1 MENIKK
7 NRNNDNKD
15 IVNTKKKN
23 RENIARK
30 VIALMMCV
38 LMILSL
44 AACNSNGS
52 SASKESD
59 GTASTISKEDV
70 TNPENIEDLK
80 IDNSKW
86 QYDADNDVYY
96 QIGISYVTDAEDENT
111 ENLAIYVPGA
121 YMDAEDNGDGTYTCT
136 INNEK
141 EVNGYTAENAP
152 IVMPVDTPGYA
163 AQEAVTEYSYDSVA
177 DYIEAGY
184 IYVHVGARGR
194 SMSMGE
200 SGSSD
205 ETQSNDESS
214 AETGAPWGV
223 TDFKA
228 AIRYLRYNA
237 GSIAG
242 DTEKIFV
249 FGMSGGGAQSAVI
262 GSSGDSSLYY
272 SYLQKIGAAMLDDE
286 GNYISDAVT
295 GSMAWCPITNLSSG
309 NEAYEWMMGQYSS
322 DGTRADNTWTSALSD
337 DLAEAYAEYI
347 NSIGLTD
354 EDGNKLTL
362 EESEDEIYTVGTYYE
377 YLKKTIKESLNN
389 FLEDTEFPY
398 TSGQNTEQA
407 GMKSD
412 SGKGSGGFGG
422 NEKKFKRGEKPSGN
436 PPEMDGN
443 GPQNGQMPGK
453 MPGMGSDSSEE
464 QVTYKTAKDYIDA
477 LNEDGEWITYDEK
490 TGKATITSV
499 EAFVQHCK
507 NASKSVGAFDGTDAS
522 QTENEVFSTSEG
534 SLHFDETM
542 AELIKNNSSEYSKYS
557 DYDSSIE
564 EAYTEDFEKT
574 DSVGNTVGTRSD
586 MYDPMY
592 YLTESSEGYG
602 TSTLAKYWRINTG
615 IEQSDTSLTTEMNLS
630 LALEANDSV
639 ESVDFT
645 TVWEQGHTMAERT
658 GNSTENFIKWV
669 DSCCR

>member
-1 MENIKK
+1 MVNKMKHIKKNIKK
-7 NRNNDNKD
+7 TTMKM
-15 IVNTKKKN
+15 
-23 RENIARK
+23 
-30 VIALMMCV
+30 IALMMCA
-38 LMILSL
+38 LMILSM
-44 AACNSNGS
+44 AAC
-52 SASKESD
+52 SADQTGKTES
-59 GTASTISKEDV
+59 TASAETISQEEV

-86 QYDADNDVYY
+86 QYDSDNDVYY
-96 QIGISYVTDAEDENT
+96 QIGVSYVTDAEDE
-111 ENLAIYVPGA
+111 EKEQLAIYVPGA
-121 YMDAEDNGDGTYTCT
+121 YMDAEDNGDGTYTCV

-141 EVNGYTAENAP
+141 KVNGYTAETAP
-152 IVMPVDTPGYA
+152 IVMPVNTPGYA
-163 AQEAVTEYSYDSVA
+163 AQDAVTEYSYDSISE
-177 DYIEAGY
+177 YMEAGY

-194 SMSMGE
+194 SMIMGQTE
-200 SGSSD
+200 SSDTEDSGS
-205 ETQSNDESS
+205 T

-228 AIRYLRYNA
+228 AVRYLRYNA

-249 FGMSGGGAQSAVI
+249 FGHSGGGAQSSVL

-272 SYLQKIGAAMLDDE
+272 NYLQKIGAAMKDDE
-286 GNYISDAVT
+286 GNYISDAVQ
-295 GSMAWCPITNLSSG
+295 GVMAWCPITGLTSG

-322 DGTRADNTWTSALSD
+322 DSTRSDDTWTNALSD
-337 DLAEAYAEYI
+337 DMAEAYAEYI

-354 EDGNKLTL
+354 EDGNALTL
-362 EESEDEIYTVGTYYE
+362 EKSEDGIYAAGSYYE
-377 YLKKTIKESLNN
+377 YLKETIEESLNN
-389 FLEDTEFPY
+389 FIEDTEFPY

-407 GMKSD
+407 GMDMD
-412 SGKGSGGFGG
+412 SKDGDGPVRDGMPD
-422 NEKKFKRGEKPSGN
+422 GERPDGGN
-436 PPEMDGN
+436 PPDMN
-443 GPQNGQMPGK
+443 SNGQSGQN
-453 MPGMGSDSSEE
+453 SEE
-464 QVTYKTAKDYIDA
+464 QVTYETVQDYIDA
-477 LNEDGEWITYDEK
+477 LNEDGEWISYDEK

-507 NASKSVGAFDGTDAS
+507 NASKSVGAFDGTDAG

-542 AELIKNNSSEYSKYS
+542 AELIKENSDEYSKYS

-574 DSVGNTVGTRSD
+574 DSVGNTVSTRSD

-602 TSTLAKYWRINTG
+602 TSTVAEYWRINTG
-615 IEQSDTSLTTEMNLS
+615 IEQGDTSLTTEMNLS
-630 LALEANDSV
+630 LALESNDSV
-639 ESVDFT
+639 EDVDFT

-658 GNSTENFIKWV
+658 GNSTSNFIKWI
-669 DSCCR
+669 DDCCK